1 MSQNTLSTELEQWRN
16 AYLRQRRHA
25 VVGRLFRGVLHNVNG
40 VLQAMS
46 MQAELLAFG
55 AERAVV
61 MLAEEQGKE
70 EEALREQLARHQQLA
85 AQIIDQV
92 QAVREIVALGDPLEE
107 EGGEGSELSAVV
119 RQVVRFMTAD
129 RFFKHQVERE
139 IRVEDGVRPALD
151 AKSLGF
157 ILLVL
162 VENAIEAMDADG
174 RGWLAVRA
182 RQDQGMV
189 ELVVEDSGPDPGVL
203 DEERLFAPFVSSKP
217 GHDGL
222 GLYLARRLI
231 VAAGGSI
238 VFQRKGDPGK
248 TQAVVLLP
256 SA

>member
-70 EEALREQLARHQQLA
+70 EEALREQLVRHQQLA

-107 EGGEGSELSAVV
+107 EGEEGSELAAVV

-139 IRVEDGVRPALD
+139 IRVEEGVRPALD
-151 AKSLGF
+151 
-157 ILLVL
+157 
-162 VENAIEAMDADG
+162 
-174 RGWLAVRA
+174 
-182 RQDQGMV
+182 
-189 ELVVEDSGPDPGVL
+189 
-203 DEERLFAPFVSSKP
+203 
-217 GHDGL
+217 
-222 GLYLARRLI
+222 
-231 VAAGGSI
+231 
-238 VFQRKGDPGK
+238 
-248 TQAVVLLP
+248 
-256 SA
+256 